1 MLRSSTDTREE
12 LLSGKEQEAVY
23 YNDTYN
29 DIVSHIKSRT
39 IICKGTSCLWSFYSA
54 HVCKSCSQFGVTL
67 AAYELL
73 NQLFHIG
80 FGKRYKG

>member
-1 MLRSSTDTREE
+1 MLRRSTDVREE
-12 LLSGKEQEAVY
+12 LPSGKEQEAVY
-23 YNDTYN
+23 HNDTYT
-29 DIVSHIKSRT
+29 DIVSHIKSRR

-54 HVCKSCSQFGVTL
+54 HVCKSSSVWCNT

-80 FGKRYKG
+80 FRKRYKG